1 MKRRFAFTV
10 AEIGI
15 GLIVIT
21 FLIIVSIPIIT
32 HNNQQ
37 KEQTQA
43 EYLASLNSGAEKSD
57 VAKLKQQ
64 TMENEQR
71 INSLSTRLA
80 GVEEYVKQYVAN
92 RSNAGSNNVIS
103 NNRPPVRDGS
113 YVCNVTG
120 FTDDKNTTITPSDA
134 EMPELSKEV
143 SNGTKKVIFTCGIVK
158 Q

>member
-1 MKRRFAFTV
+1 MKRKFAFTV

-21 FLIIVSIPIIT
+21 FLILVSVPIIS
-32 HNNQQ
+32 HNKQQ
-37 KEQTQA
+37 NTQTQA

-71 INSLSTRLA
+71 INSLSTRIA
-80 GVEEYVKQYVAN
+80 GVEEYIKQYVAN
-92 RSNAGSNNVIS
+92 RSGGSSNNVIS

-120 FTDDKNTTITPSDA
+120 FTDDKGTTITPSET
-134 EMPELSKEV
+134 EMPELSRDV
-143 SNGTKKVIFTCGIVK
+143 SNGTKKVIFTCGMVK

>member
-1 MKRRFAFTV
+1 MKKRFAFTV
-10 AEIGI
+10 AEIGV

-21 FLIIVSIPIIT
+21 FIILVSIPMIT
-32 HNNQQ
+32 HNNQR

-57 VAKLKQQ
+57 VAKLKQV

-80 GVEEYVKQYVAN
+80 GIEEYVKQYVTN
-92 RSNAGSNNVIS
+92 RTNTTSNVIS
-103 NNRPPVRDGS
+103 NNRPPIRDGS

-120 FTDDKNTTITPSDA
+120 YTDDKGTTITPSEA
-134 EMPELSKEV
+134 ELPELSKEV
-143 SNGTKKVIFTCGIVK
+143 SNGTKKVIMTCGIVR